1 MKETERRIFV
11 DEIICDNEYDYKFGE
26 KKNVNVYFTFFNVKT
41 DRDYKHSPMTYADA
55 LATAR
60 SKARDGRYKNY
71 EFLINAL

>member
-1 MKETERRIFV
+1 MKEIERRIFV

-26 KKNVNVYFTFFNVKT
+26 KKNVNVYFTFLNVKT
-41 DRDYKHSPMTYADA
+41 EKDYKHTPMTYGDA

-71 EFLINAL
+71 EFLINAN